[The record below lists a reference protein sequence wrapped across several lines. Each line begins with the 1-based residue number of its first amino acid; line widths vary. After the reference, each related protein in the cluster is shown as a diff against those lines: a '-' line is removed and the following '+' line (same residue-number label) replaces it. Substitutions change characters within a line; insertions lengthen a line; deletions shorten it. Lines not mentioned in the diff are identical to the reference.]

1 MKKSYDNGNSLNTKI
16 TKGVN
21 TLADNVSAT
30 MGPKGRNVILQHSG
44 VYPLITKD
52 GVTVAKFV
60 TLDDPF
66 ENAGVQVI
74 KQAAIQTNE
83 DAGDGTTT
91 ATVLARSLLVEA
103 QKYIAAGASRIDIK
117 RGIDKAVESVVSELK
132 DTAKPISSVDD
143 IAFIGTI
150 SANNDK
156 EIGELIALAIDRV
169 GKDGAITIEDSRSRE
184 TSLSLK
190 EGFRFDSG
198 LVSPQFCT
206 DTKKAMAFHMNA
218 LVLVTDSAISN
229 VRDLMPILELASRD
243 GRPLVIIAEDVTGE
257 ALAACIMNAIRH
269 KETGMGMTVSVVKAP
284 RYGEERREIL
294 SDIAAVT
301 GATFFSRFSGKKIK
315 EAEMTDFGLASRIES
330 SQRFTTIVDGQGDQD
345 DISEIIEGLKSMLKE
360 VEVGSSESEKIQQ
373 RITRMASG
381 VAVIHVGG
389 ATAVEMGERKDRI
402 EDALNAVRSAQLGGT
417 VPGGG
422 VALLSSSRVLGELVA
437 DNSDEMMGFSI
448 VKQALE
454 APFRQMAFNAGYSA
468 DLKINEIRNSEE
480 EMVCDFRTGEIIPV
494 QTSGIIDPVKVT
506 ISALTNAASAAT
518 TLLMADYA
526 IIIAENA

>member
-16 TKGVN
+16 TRGVN
-21 TLADNVSAT
+21 VLADNVSST
-30 MGPKGRNVILQHSG
+30 MGPKGRNVILQH
-44 VYPLITKD
+44 VDRYPLITKD
-52 GVTVAKFV
+52 GVTVAKFI

-117 RGIDKAVESVVSELK
+117 RGIDRASKAVVKELQRV
-132 DTAKPISSVDD
+132 ARPISSVDD

-169 GKDGAITIEDSRSRE
+169 GKDGAITIEDSRSNE

-198 LVSPQFCT
+198 LVSPQFFT
-206 DTKKAMAFHMNA
+206 DIKRAMAFHANTLM
-218 LVLVTDSAISN
+218 LVTDTTISN
-229 VRDLMPILELASRD
+229 VRDLMPVLELAARD
-243 GRPLVIIAEDVTGE
+243 GRPLVIVAEDVQGE

-269 KETGMGMTVSVVKAP
+269 RETGMGMTVSVIKAP

-294 SDIAAVT
+294 SDLATVT

-315 EAEMTDFGLASRIES
+315 EAEMTDFGLAARVET
-330 SQRFTTIVDGQGDQD
+330 SQKFTTIIDGKGNQEEV
-345 DISEIIEGLKSMLKE
+345 STTIESLKAMLKE
-360 VEVGSSESEKIQQ
+360 ADTTSESARIQR
-373 RITRMASG
+373 RISRMASG

-389 ATAVEMGERKDRI
+389 ATEVEMGEKKDRI
-402 EDALNAVRSAQLGGT
+402 EDALNAVRSAQLGGI
-417 VPGGG
+417 VSGGG
-422 VALLSSSRVLGELVA
+422 VALLMASEALNGLEA
-437 DNSDEMMGFSI
+437 DNSDERMGFDI
-448 VKQALE
+448 VRKAVE
-454 APFRQMAFNAGYSA
+454 APFRQMSKNAGYSA
-468 DLKINEIRNSEE
+468 DLKINEIRSANES
-480 EMVCDFRTGEIIPV
+480 MVCDFRTGEV
-494 QTSGIIDPVKVT
+494 VLAKTSGIIDPVKVT
-506 ISALTNAASAAT
+506 VSALTNATSAAT

-526 IIIAENA
+526 IILSENT

>member
-16 TKGVN
+16 TRGVN
-21 TLADNVSAT
+21 VLADNVSAT
-30 MGPKGRNVILQHSG
+30 MGPKGRNVILQHNG

-60 TLDDPF
+60 TLEDPF
-66 ENAGVQVI
+66 ENAGAQVI

-117 RGIDKAVESVVSELK
+117 RGIEKACRAITADLEESA
-132 DTAKPISSVDD
+132 TPISSVDD
-143 IAFIGTI
+143 VAFVGTI

-169 GKDGAITIEDSRSRE
+169 GKDGAITIEDSRSSE

-198 LVSPQFCT
+198 LVSAQFFT
-206 DTKKAMAFHMNA
+206 NQKRAMAFHSNA
-218 LVLVTDSAISN
+218 LMLVTDTTISN
-229 VRDLMPILELASRD
+229 VRDLMPILELAARD
-243 GRPLVIIAEDVTGE
+243 GRPLVIVAEDVQGE

-269 KETGMGMTVSVVKAP
+269 RETGMGMTVSVLKAP

-294 SDIAAVT
+294 SDLATVT
-301 GATFFSRFSGKKIK
+301 GATFFSRFLGKKIK
-315 EAEMTDFGLASRIES
+315 DAEMTDFGLASKVEASQKFTTVIDGKGSQEEINTTIES
-330 SQRFTTIVDGQGDQD
+330 
-345 DISEIIEGLKSMLKE
+345 LKSMLKE
-360 VEVGSSESEKIQQ
+360 ADTNSESEKIQQ
-373 RITRMASG
+373 RISRMASG

-389 ATAVEMGERKDRI
+389 ATSVEQGERKDRI
-402 EDALNAVRSAQLGGT
+402 EDALNAVRSAQLGGV

-422 VALLSSSRVLGELVA
+422 VALLMSSGVIDTLEA
-437 DNSDEMMGFSI
+437 ANSDESMGFNI
-448 VKQALE
+448 MRQAVE
-454 APFRQMAFNAGYSA
+454 APFRQMANNAGYSA
-468 DLKINEIRNSEE
+468 DLKINEIKNSDKN
-480 EMVCDFRTGEIIPV
+480 MVCDFRTGEILPV
-494 QTSGIIDPVKVT
+494 QESGIIDPVKVT
-506 ISALTNAASAAT
+506 VSALINATSAAT

-526 IIIAENA
+526 IINSENT